1 MQNLE
6 RRSRD
11 EKAKASDYGITKL
24 AKDLTSSLDVLQ
36 LALKSVPETF
46 REAPENTSNEDPHK
60 AVAELYS
67 GVALTQKAILDM
79 LKMHGITAFDP
90 TGEPFDPN
98 QHEALYQAPV
108 PGKEPGTVLSVSK
121 VGYRIKDRILRPA
134 EVGVVQDSS

>member
-1 MQNLE
+1 MQNIE
-6 RRSRD
+6 RRSTEER
-11 EKAKASDYGITKL
+11 AKASDYGITKL
-24 AKDLTSSLDVLQ
+24 AKDLTSSLDVLH

-46 REAPENTSNEDPHK
+46 REAPQGSGNDDPHK

-79 LKMHGITAFDP
+79 LRMHGITSFDP

-121 VGYRIKDRILRPA
+121 IGYKIKDRILRPA
-134 EVGVVQDSS
+134 EVGVVQDTS